1 MSSIN
6 ARVPPS
12 RLAAIDSPADGEV
25 AAYQASSGQFQWV
38 ANSGGGGGSGTVTSV
53 GLTETG
59 TALTITGT
67 NPVTTSGTFNIA
79 GAGTSSQ
86 VILGD
91 LSLGTLTSGTVTG
104 VTGTAP
110 IVSSGG
116 TAPAISITQS
126 SGSTNGYLS
135 STDWTTFNNKQ
146 SSLTLTTTGN
156 PILTE
161 SLSSFNIGRLSYSTT
176 LIHI

>member
-67 NPVTTSGTFNIA
+67 NP
-79 GAGTSSQ
+79 SSNPLSEPYPNP
-86 VILGD
+86 VPIVKL
-91 LSLGTLTSGTVTG
+91 LSLEPMVS
-104 VTGTAP
+104 AP
-110 IVSSGG
+110 
-116 TAPAISITQS
+116 
-126 SGSTNGYLS
+126 
-135 STDWTTFNNKQ
+135 
-146 SSLTLTTTGN
+146 
-156 PILTE
+156 
-161 SLSSFNIGRLSYSTT
+161 
-176 LIHI
+176 